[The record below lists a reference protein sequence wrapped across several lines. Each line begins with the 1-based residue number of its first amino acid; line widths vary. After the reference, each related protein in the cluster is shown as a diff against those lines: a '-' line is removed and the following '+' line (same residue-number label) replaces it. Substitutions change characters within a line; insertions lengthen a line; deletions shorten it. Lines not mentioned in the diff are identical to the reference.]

1 MSQVERCALVLTAL
15 PVEYA
20 AVRAFLKNLREE
32 EDAVGT
38 VYEVGTFD
46 SDDSRWT
53 VCLCEIGVGNVGAA
67 TKVER
72 ALHHFSPAVAFFVG
86 IAGGI
91 KDVSI
96 GDVVIATKVYGYE
109 SGKSAS
115 GVFLPRPDVANSSY
129 RLIERARAEARRG
142 LWYPNRNRLL
152 HTGKGKVPRAFVTP
166 IAAGEKVVASEQSE
180 TARFLR
186 ENYGD
191 ALAVEMEGAGF
202 LRALHAH
209 VDIAALVI
217 RGISDLLSGK
227 ADADRRGSQTMA
239 SRNAAAFAM
248 AILARLGAAPGAYE
262 LPSSQNRTKVFLS
275 YSHDSVE
282 HQNRVLELAQQLR
295 ADGIDCWMDV
305 FEPETPSMGWPFWM
319 DQQLSESQ
327 FVLVVCSETFSRRF
341 VGEEPL
347 NAGLGTAWESQFTE
361 QMLRSS
367 PLRLRQFVPVLFE
380 GASSRDVP
388 VPLRPLRALR
398 LPAEYDALLRLLSG
412 TTSVGSLPSLGLNPE
427 TLETTGSDDKD
438 KSSAARIFV
447 SYSHRDESFREDL
460 DKHLAILRRQGIIQ
474 LWHDRRITP
483 GSDWDGQIDS
493 ALSHADIV
501 IPLVSADFLASDYC
515 YEVELRQAL
524 EWHRAGR
531 THVVPIIVR
540 PCDWTSSPLG
550 SIQALP
556 RDARPVSAWANAD
569 DAWLDVAKALRTVA
583 TLANGSVSE
592 AAVQR
597 PSGQTNVAP
606 PPPVVRPIEVIFQGE
621 AFRK

>member
-1 MSQVERCALVLTAL
+1 
-15 PVEYA
+15 
-20 AVRAFLKNLREE
+20 
-32 EDAVGT
+32 
-38 VYEVGTFD
+38 
-46 SDDSRWT
+46 
-53 VCLCEIGVGNVGAA
+53 
-67 TKVER
+67 
-72 ALHHFSPAVAFFVG
+72 
-86 IAGGI
+86 
-91 KDVSI
+91 
-96 GDVVIATKVYGYE
+96 
-109 SGKSAS
+109 
-115 GVFLPRPDVANSSY
+115 
-129 RLIERARAEARRG
+129 
-142 LWYPNRNRLL
+142 
-152 HTGKGKVPRAFVTP
+152 
-166 IAAGEKVVASEQSE
+166 
-180 TARFLR
+180 
-186 ENYGD
+186 
-191 ALAVEMEGAGF
+191 
-202 LRALHAH
+202 
-209 VDIAALVI
+209 
-217 RGISDLLSGK
+217 
-227 ADADRRGSQTMA
+227 
-239 SRNAAAFAM
+239 
-248 AILARLGAAPGAYE
+248 
-262 LPSSQNRTKVFLS
+262 
-275 YSHDSVE
+275 
-282 HQNRVLELAQQLR
+282 
-295 ADGIDCWMDV
+295 
-305 FEPETPSMGWPFWM
+305 
-319 DQQLSESQ
+319 
-327 FVLVVCSETFSRRF
+327 
-341 VGEEPL
+341 
-347 NAGLGTAWESQFTE
+347 
-361 QMLRSS
+361 
-367 PLRLRQFVPVLFE
+367 VPVLFE

-412 TTSVGSLPSLGLNPE
+412 TTSVGSLPSLGLNPETLETTGSDDKDKSSDTTSVGSLPPLGLNPE